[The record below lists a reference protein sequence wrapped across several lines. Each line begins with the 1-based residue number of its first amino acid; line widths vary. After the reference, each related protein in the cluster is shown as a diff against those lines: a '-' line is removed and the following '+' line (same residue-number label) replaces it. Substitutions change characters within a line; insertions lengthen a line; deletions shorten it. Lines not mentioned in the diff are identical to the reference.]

1 MAAIRLGYFPAATV
15 PCYRH
20 REWWRGGARPARR
33 SRSTAATDRWR
44 PGTRFARYEDQDA
57 VRDAVLGDGDR
68 LHDLGAGQD
77 IDDLIK
83 RGGRAALFDAAAAAL
98 GAEPGPAVTGVR
110 LLPPLHPASIRD
122 SVSFE
127 AHVEGARK
135 SQDGATDPVPA
146 RWYEAPC
153 FYFTN
158 PHACVGV
165 HL

>member
-1 MAAIRLGYFPAATV
+1 
-15 PCYRH
+15 
-20 REWWRGGARPARR
+20 
-33 SRSTAATDRWR
+33 
-44 PGTRFARYEDQDA
+44 
-57 VRDAVLGDGDR
+57 VLGDGDR